1 MACCSCLTPGLGGNE
16 ASVGSCLSSLGF
28 LWGAGCDFDE
38 SVLFL
43 LVGGLVATVLHART
57 PFLGLGSS
65 GWAVPESLRSG
76 ALFGFKYGDI
86 RLVGVSSERE
96 GRVEVCIGGVWGT
109 VGDDGGSS
117 TDARVVCRQL
127 GYEVDVPGT

>member
-43 LVGGLVATVLHART
+43 LVGTILVVTNLDART

-65 GWAVPESLRSG
+65 GWAVPESLRFVPLFAFRYTREIAKWQMLCAAQPVYFMQ
-76 ALFGFKYGDI
+76 AL
-86 RLVGVSSERE
+86 V
-96 GRVEVCIGGVWGT
+96 
-109 VGDDGGSS
+109 
-117 TDARVVCRQL
+117 TDH
-127 GYEVDVPGT
+127 D